1 MSDFYSD
8 AEIPFDPARFYAPPK
23 KSNVVMSNTYK
34 PVVNNRPQ
42 YLIDRDREDEIASVK
57 EDKEL
62 NKKIVNDAEKETE
75 QEDYDRDPANYEANK
90 LAGGLI
96 TNLGKLFH
104 TKKKKKKKKKNIFCV
119 GNSFE
124 M

>member
-34 PVVNNRPQ
+34 PVVDNRPQ
-42 YLIDRDREDEIASVK
+42 YLIDRDKEDEIASVK

-62 NKKIVNDAEKETE
+62 NKKIVDDAQKETE
-75 QEDYDRDPANYEANK
+75 QEDYDRSPINYEGNK
-90 LAGGLI
+90 LISEAL
-96 TNLGKLFH
+96 NKFGKL
-104 TKKKKKKKKKNIFCV
+104 
-119 GNSFE
+119 
-124 M
+124 

>member
-1 MSDFYSD
+1 MSFFEND
-8 AEIPFDPARFYAPPK
+8 ASVPFDSSTLYRPTP
-23 KSNVVMSNTYK
+23 KSNIVLDNTYK
-34 PVVNNRPQ
+34 MKKGYTDKIDTPQ
-42 YLIDRDREDEIASVK
+42 YIEDRDRENKIASVK

-104 TKKKKKKKKKNIFCV
+104 TKI
-119 GNSFE
+119 
-124 M
+124 